1 MHACNW
7 SVLFFE
13 AFVQMR
19 IHVLE
24 LFCLGLGKSSISR
37 HLNFFRGG
45 NQGSS
50 GSAVKSSSWSVSAF

>member
-1 MHACNW
+1 M
-7 SVLFFE
+7 FE